1 MTGHFMPT
9 LPIKYKLSAA
19 VLGIFALAACVTSG
33 SKEGEEEPV
42 NTAPVTPA
50 QISPEE
56 CVNYVQL
63 KRDADYLCELA
74 DGSTRHLKDGER
86 RTTPLSREEIERVMI
101 ANRED
106 TELCFETVL
115 ANNEKAEGKL
125 YISFE
130 IEADGKVANARY
142 NTERSTYKNEKLAD
156 CFVQKAKSWRFPVL
170 RTDELLE
177 INYPLVN
184 SINPDASASEQ
195 AAPAKK

>member
-9 LPIKYKLSAA
+9 LPIKYRLSAA
-19 VLGIFALAACVTSG
+19 VLGISALSACVTSG
-33 SKEGEEEPV
+33 GKEGESEPV

-74 DGSTRHLKDGER
+74 DGSTRQLKEGER

-106 TELCFETVL
+106 TELCFETIL
-115 ANNEKAEGKL
+115 AKEEKAEGKL

-184 SINPDASASEQ
+184 SINPDASASQQ

>member
-9 LPIKYKLSAA
+9 LPIKYRLSAA
-19 VLGIFALAACVTSG
+19 VLGIFVLSACVTSG
-33 SKEGEEEPV
+33 GKEDDSEPV

-74 DGSTRHLKDGER
+74 DGSTRQLKEGER

-115 ANNEKAEGKL
+115 GEEEKAEGKL

-156 CFVQKAKSWRFPVL
+156 CFVQKAKIWRFPVL

-184 SINPDASASEQ
+184 SVNPDSTSTQQ